1 MQDYIQPNLSKL
13 MLSCNM
19 QRFNV
24 LGLINRNLFS
34 LCSLNDP
41 HSSSIFFFFLERW
54 LRSFHVPESQ
64 AGRFQILIGV
74 EEGGEFSLC
83 ALAGIWL
90 KQRGSVEEEV
100 VNISE
105 ALESS
110 SRSSWTH
117 CVFSYDGGPNA
128 LTK

>member
-13 MLSCNM
+13 MLSWNM

-34 LCSLNDP
+34 LRLLNDL

-74 EEGGEFSLC
+74 EEEKGVFFVPLTGHLAKAKG
-83 ALAGIWL
+83 ALL
-90 KQRGSVEEEV
+90 KKKLWTFRKHVE
-100 VNISE
+100 
-105 ALESS
+105 LT
-110 SRSSWTH
+110 WTH
-117 CVFSYDGGPNA
+117 CVFNYDGGPNA